1 MNLPVAKG
9 FGQSRAAR
17 REMSIRAALEW
28 AFGAERVA
36 VEFDEIN
43 DAPPATDTIYRLM
56 RQGALGCKIDGGGR
70 SFGHHDAEIIA
81 SFVARLPVEHG
92 GKGMA
97 VQVANLAR
105 AGVVPDWMPGAVPR
119 CVPREWRLTK
129 HGDFARTEVVG
140 KGEIEF
146 GGRKVRYDMTACPVT
161 YAPSAA
167 QIAAA
172 RRDYLLWWGALL
184 HLRHELHH
192 FGGLTS
198 IALTQ
203 DMPPLSPWRTG
214 D

>member
-1 MNLPVAKG
+1 MNLPGAKG
-9 FGQSRAAR
+9 FGQARAVKR
-17 REMSIRAALEW
+17 TLSIKAALEW
-28 AFGAERVA
+28 AFGSERVS

-56 RQGALGCKIDGGGR
+56 RQGVLGCKIDGGGK

-81 SFVARLPVEHG
+81 SFVARLPLEHG

-97 VQVANLAR
+97 VQIANLAR
-105 AGVVPDWMPGAVPR
+105 AGVAPDWMPGAAPR

-146 GGRKVRYDMTACPVT
+146 RGRKVKYDLMACPVT
-161 YAPSAA
+161 YSPSAA

-184 HLRHELHH
+184 DLRHELHH